1 MRSIVETFD
10 GLKFNVSP
18 AALEFLQWMMGDGRD
33 GVGPRDIFRA
43 ISAHTHF
50 VNPLHQFMHVDVY
63 SPPSLHSIHPFI
75 GSFPTRCK
83 RMVDFVTLGRIALI
97 KFNVF
102 HGERKTVSLPLG
114 STTFGSLKSLNV
126 FEIPEVL

>member
-1 MRSIVETFD
+1 MITQWKSFLKAKMRSIVETFD

-18 AALEFLQWMMGDGRD
+18 AALEHFAMVDGTMKRWNENE
-33 GVGPRDIFRA
+33 RHFRA
-43 ISAHTHF
+43 ISAHSHF
-50 VNPLHQFMHVDVY
+50 VNPLQQFMHVDVY

-83 RMVDFVTLGRIALI
+83 RMVDSVSLGRITLI

-102 HGERKTVSLPLG
+102 SGVRNSFIATS
-114 STTFGSLKSLNV
+114 
-126 FEIPEVL
+126 